1 MPLTKSLALTQLT
14 LWFQNFNWQTPGH
27 RAGFF
32 LSKVFRSLTDNIS
45 SEIEKYNMRNLLPAP
60 VRAFLCLNH
69 LSQTS
74 DSHTI

>member
-32 LSKVFRSLTDNIS
+32 LSKVFPQTADNLR
-45 SEIEKYNMRNLLPAP
+45 SEIEKNKYLYSLPAP
-60 VRAFLCLNH
+60 VRAFFCLRH
-69 LSQTS
+69 
-74 DSHTI
+74 DA